1 VLPVVMTIPFE
12 DEITRYLALAGSIA
26 ACDLGKLSPDSVGS
40 DAMRK
45 IFSVTGVIV
54 VFTLS
59 VMISTYPLR
68 GTILCTRPPAPHASI
83 IEPNMAALPSNPV
96 RRNDLFMSSFMLF
109 FIKIF
114 LDEVS
119 MVV

>member
-1 VLPVVMTIPFE
+1 
-12 DEITRYLALAGSIA
+12 
-26 ACDLGKLSPDSVGS
+26 
-40 DAMRK
+40 
-45 IFSVTGVIV
+45 
-54 VFTLS
+54 
-59 VMISTYPLR
+59 
-68 GTILCTRPPAPHASI
+68 
-83 IEPNMAALPSNPV
+83 MAALPSNPV